1 MQAEKNY
8 ARDYSD
14 AIKSKQAV
22 NGDYSN
28 TGYDRGQL
36 NPSSFQCGD
45 GRIATFTLTNS
56 APMDASFY
64 TVHLKQ
70 WEECV
75 KGILRNQSESE
86 GTAYLVTGTVP
97 SQDRRIPRQ
106 EEFDDVSKRDF
117 HRVTVPTHIWTAVC
131 YKHNVDD
138 EKSFSFGYIGLNHP
152 NSTINVMTVP
162 QLNAELPALYGTS
175 IVNIFTDDCFSNN
188 RKSEGIIRLLYQ
200 SIQLPISETDASKKS
215 EVTELLTEE
224 GIHCMGSCLYRDN
237 SRDYYCCDQK
247 NREIP
252 CSPDYS
258 NVTVYGDK
266 CWSDHTC
273 GTHGYYYYWCYTHTS
288 WDYCSPPP
296 LPLGKGVGKYRGD
309 GSMCRSDYN
318 CGWYGN
324 KYTWCYTDYSNTWDY
339 CCNIDAYPF
348 SALNGMTCKTDHP
361 CDYYGYNYLWCYTT
375 DGKWDYCCSL

>member
-106 EEFDDVSKRDF
+106 EEFDDVSTRDF

-200 SIQLPISETDASKKS
+200 SIQLPISETDASK
-215 EVTELLTEE
+215 
-224 GIHCMGSCLYRDN
+224 N
-237 SRDYYCCDQK
+237 
-247 NREIP
+247 
-252 CSPDYS
+252 
-258 NVTVYGDK
+258 
-266 CWSDHTC
+266 
-273 GTHGYYYYWCYTHTS
+273 
-288 WDYCSPPP
+288 
-296 LPLGKGVGKYRGD
+296 
-309 GSMCRSDYN
+309 
-318 CGWYGN
+318 
-324 KYTWCYTDYSNTWDY
+324 NTWDY